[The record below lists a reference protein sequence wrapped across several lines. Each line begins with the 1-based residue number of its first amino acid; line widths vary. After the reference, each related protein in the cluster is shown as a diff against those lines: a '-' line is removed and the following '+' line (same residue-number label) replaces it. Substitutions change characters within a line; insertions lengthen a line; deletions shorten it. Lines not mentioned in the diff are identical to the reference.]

1 MFNYKTMTDD
11 AVLEEFGRRLAR
23 RRLNLQLTQAKLAE
37 QAGVSKR
44 TVERMESG
52 AAVQTLSLIRILR
65 VLDLLQGLDQLI
77 PETGPRPMD
86 LLKLKG
92 KERKRASGADPDM
105 PVDVPR
111 GRPRSKARL
120 VEPRHRTVR

>member
-1 MFNYKTMTDD
+1 MTNMFNFISITDD
-11 AVLEEFGRRLAR
+11 AVLEEIGRRLWR
-23 RRLNLQLTQAKLAE
+23 RRLDMELTQANLAD

-44 TVERMESG
+44 TVERMEAG
-52 AAVQTLSLIRILR
+52 AAAQTLSLIRVLR

-92 KERKRASGADPDM
+92 KERKRASSARTKDKIN
-105 PVDVPR
+105 DVWTW
-111 GRPRSKARL
+111 GEDS
-120 VEPRHRTVR
+120 

>member
-1 MFNYKTMTDD
+1 MFNFKTMTDD
-11 AVLEEFGRRLAR
+11 AVLEELGRRLER
-23 RRLNLQLTQAKLAE
+23 RRIDLGLTQAKLSE

-44 TVERMESG
+44 TVERMEAG
-52 AAVQTLSLIRILR
+52 AAAQTRNLIRILR

-92 KERKRASGADPDM
+92 KERKRASYNSAVRQSG
-105 PVDVPR
+105 
-111 GRPRSKARL
+111 KAWSWGDDS
-120 VEPRHRTVR
+120 

>member
-1 MFNYKTMTDD
+1 MTIMLKFQTLGDD
-11 AVLEEFGRRLAR
+11 AVLEELGRRLVR
-23 RRLNLQLTQAKLAE
+23 RRLALQITQAALAE

-44 TVERMESG
+44 TVERIEAG
-52 AAVQTLSLIRILR
+52 AAAQTLSLIRILR

-92 KERKRASGADPDM
+92 KERKRAS
-105 PVDVPR
+105 
-111 GRPRSKARL
+111 SS
-120 VEPRHRTVR
+120 RTGDQSGEAWSWGDDS

>member
-1 MFNYKTMTDD
+1 MFNIKTMTDD
-11 AVLEEFGRRLAR
+11 AVLEEIGRRLGR
-23 RRLNLQLTQAKLAE
+23 RRLALQLTQAKLAE

-44 TVERMESG
+44 TVERVEAGVG
-52 AAVQTLSLIRILR
+52 AQTLSLVRILR

-92 KERKRASGADPDM
+92 KERQRASS
-105 PVDVPR
+105 R
-111 GRPRSKARL
+111 
-120 VEPRHRTVR
+120 RTANQTGKTWSWGDDA